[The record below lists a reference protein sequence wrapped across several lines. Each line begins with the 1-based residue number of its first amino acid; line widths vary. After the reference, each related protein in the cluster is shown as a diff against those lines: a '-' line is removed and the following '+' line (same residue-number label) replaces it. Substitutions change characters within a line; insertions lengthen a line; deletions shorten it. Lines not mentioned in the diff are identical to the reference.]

1 MIMTMMM
8 RILIKKRLIMQT
20 ISKEYNVDR
29 VNDDDDDDED
39 NDNGVSASTKIVS
52 RIINTMSQNCYSQRL

>member
-1 MIMTMMM
+1 
-8 RILIKKRLIMQT
+8 MQT

-29 VNDDDDDDED
+29 VNDDDED